1 MSLASKKQ
9 QLINELKNKLSQ
21 KSYGS
26 TIEEVVLLRAF
37 KYFDLQ
43 NIGLCSKEIFTK
55 TMLKIGITSLSD
67 LEISEL
73 FEQFNPN
80 KDGLLDYKEFVSN
93 LYSNKSISSKKKLQT
108 PSTHSVPP
116 PQGGE
121 PPEIQKNL
129 PKKEFLNQTPVEKV
143 LNQIREILSSKGIR
157 EVCSIARYFR
167 IVDEN
172 NTQTIDF
179 KEFQKCCEQFD
190 LNLTED
196 EIQIAFDSF
205 DRDNTGEIDYD
216 EFLRTIRGDM
226 NDFRKNLVNQV
237 FNKLDINGNG
247 EISFDELEAQY
258 SAKNHPEVLSG
269 RKTEK
274 EILKEFMD
282 TFQDTYNYLCGT
294 ETDNII
300 TLEEFMEYYENISMT
315 IDSDE
320 YFEILL
326 NNAWNLNGQN
336 INKKA
341 WANTQEEKGEGNAK
355 NNLAQNYQEKFGER
369 RPGQTEEEAQEEK
382 SLIALR
388 KLRKEMLSRGCSG
401 IISLKRQF
409 KLLDEN
415 NSKTLDFNEFSNALN
430 EFKINFTKEEI
441 ISLFNTFDKNGNG
454 IIEYEEFINQLRGPM
469 NQKRKDIVTKAFN
482 KLDIDKSGFID
493 MDEIKHSYNAK
504 NNPDVKTGKKTEEE
518 VYTEFMDTFK
528 ANHILKTGPR
538 SKRVTYEE
546 FLDYYNNISM
556 TVNDDEQFVFLIQNA
571 WKLNPFTYSR
581 PKSINNINNEEDDN
595 NINNNKDNISN
606 SNNKNIN
613 DFRKRDFNTTQAPFG
628 VDIKEPKENIIKNN
642 NNLNRNK
649 NIIEI
654 IEKLRNIISKRGSRG
669 IMSIRREFMISD
681 NDNNKTVSIDEFKK
695 FCHDYRIN
703 LTNNEINLLFAE
715 LDKDKI
721 GVIDYQEFLKFL
733 IGEMNEKRKK
743 IIIQVFKMFDKNK
756 NGTIDLDD
764 IRESYNAKMHPDVI
778 LGKKTEEEI
787 LAEFLDTF
795 EYQFNLLNDEKENE
809 NKINMEEFMDYYNNI
824 SFGIKDDDYFEEMIK
839 NVYNLD
845 SKRNTSKKSWRGEY

>member
-1 MSLASKKQ
+1 MSLMSKKQ
-9 QLINELKNKLSQ
+9 QLINELRNKLSQ

-43 NIGLCSKEIFTK
+43 DTGLCSKEIFTK
-55 TMLKIGITSLSD
+55 TMLKIGVTGLSD

-93 LYSNKSISSKKKLQT
+93 LYSNKSISSKKKLQVPNPT
-108 PSTHSVPP
+108 PTQIPAP
-116 PQGGE
+116 DYQ
-121 PPEIQKNL
+121 EIQNNL
-129 PKKEFLNQTPVEKV
+129 NKKEFLNQTPVEKV
-143 LNQIREILSSKGIR
+143 LNQIREKLSSRGIK

-167 IVDEN
+167 VVDEN

-179 KEFQKCCEQFD
+179 KEFKKCCEQFQ
-190 LNLTED
+190 LNLTD
-196 EIQIAFDSF
+196 NEIQIAFASF

-226 NDFRKNLVNQV
+226 NDFRRNLVNQV
-237 FNKLDINGNG
+237 FNKLDLNGNG
-247 EISFDELEAQY
+247 EISFDELQAKY

-269 RKTEK
+269 RKTEN
-274 EILKEFMD
+274 EVLKEFMD

-315 IDSDE
+315 IDNDE

-326 NNAWNLNGQN
+326 NNAWNLNNQN
-336 INKKA
+336 TNKKA
-341 WANTQEEKGEGNAK
+341 WANTTEEKE
-355 NNLAQNYQEKFGER
+355 NNNKILSQNYQEKFGDR
-369 RPGQTEEEAQEEK
+369 RPGQTQEEAKEER
-382 SLIALR
+382 STIALR
-388 KLRKEMLSRGCSG
+388 KMRKEILSRGCG
-401 IISLKRQF
+401 GLISLRRQF

-415 NSKTLDFNEFSNALN
+415 NSKTLDFKEFSNALN
-430 EFKINFTKEEI
+430 EYKINLTNDEI
-441 ISLFNTFDKNGNG
+441 MLLFATFDKNENG
-454 IIEYEEFINQLRGPM
+454 VIEYDEFINLLRGPM

-528 ANHILKTGPR
+528 ANHLLKSGPR

-556 TVNDDEQFVFLIQNA
+556 SINDDEQFIFLIQNA

-581 PKSINNINNEEDDN
+581 PKSINNINEEEE
-595 NINNNKDNISN
+595 NINVKENKETNVNN
-606 SNNKNIN
+606 
-613 DFRKRDFNTTQAPFG
+613 FRNRDFNTTQAPFG
-628 VDIKEPKENIIKNN
+628 LDPHPKNEKIFSKKNIKNDN
-642 NNLNRNK
+642 VN
-649 NIIEI
+649 EI
-654 IEKLRNIISKRGSRG
+654 FEKLRNIISKRGSRG
-669 IMSIRREFMISD
+669 IMSIRREFMIAD
-681 NDNNKTVSIDEFKK
+681 NDNNKTVNIDSFKK
-695 FCHDYRIN
+695 FCHDYRIK
-703 LTNNEINLLFAE
+703 LTDKEINLLFAE
-715 LDKDKI
+715 LDTNKN
-721 GVIDYQEFLKFL
+721 GAIDYPEFLNNV
-733 IGEMNEKRKK
+733 IGEMNERRKK
-743 IIIQVFKMFDKNK
+743 IVVQVFKSLDKNK
-756 NGTIDLDD
+756 NGMIDLDD
-764 IRESYNAKMHPDVI
+764 IRDTYNAKMHPDV
-778 LGKKTEEEI
+778 LTGKKTEDEV

-795 EYQFNLLNDEKENE
+795 EYQFNLLSDEKENE
-809 NKINMEEFMDYYNNI
+809 GKISLEEFLEYYNNI
-824 SFGIKDDDYFEEMIK
+824 SVGIKDDDYFEEMIK
-839 NVYNLD
+839 SVYNLD
-845 SKRNTSKKSWRGEY
+845 NRRNNKKYWSGEY

>member
-1 MSLASKKQ
+1 MSLMSKKQ
-9 QLINELKNKLSQ
+9 QLINELRNKLSQ

-43 NIGLCSKEIFTK
+43 DTGLCSKEIFTK
-55 TMLKIGITSLSD
+55 TMLKIGVTGLSD

-93 LYSNKSISSKKKLQT
+93 LYSNKSISSKKKLQVPNPT
-108 PSTHSVPP
+108 PTQIPAP
-116 PQGGE
+116 DYQ
-121 PPEIQKNL
+121 EIQNNL
-129 PKKEFLNQTPVEKV
+129 NKKEFLNQTPVEKV
-143 LNQIREILSSKGIR
+143 LNQIREKLSSRGIK

-167 IVDEN
+167 VVDEN

-179 KEFQKCCEQFD
+179 KEFKKCCEQFQ
-190 LNLTED
+190 LNLTD
-196 EIQIAFDSF
+196 NEIQIAFVSF

-226 NDFRKNLVNQV
+226 NDFRRNLVNQV
-237 FNKLDINGNG
+237 FNKLDLNGNG
-247 EISFDELEAQY
+247 EISFDELQAKY

-269 RKTEK
+269 RKTEN
-274 EILKEFMD
+274 EVLKEFMD

-315 IDSDE
+315 IDNDE

-326 NNAWNLNGQN
+326 NNAWNLNNQN
-336 INKKA
+336 TNKKA
-341 WANTQEEKGEGNAK
+341 WANTTEEKE
-355 NNLAQNYQEKFGER
+355 NNNKILSQNYQEKFGDR
-369 RPGQTEEEAQEEK
+369 RPGQTQEEAKEER
-382 SLIALR
+382 STIALR
-388 KLRKEMLSRGCSG
+388 KMRKEILSRGCG
-401 IISLKRQF
+401 GLISLRRQF
-409 KLLDEN
+409 KL
-415 NSKTLDFNEFSNALN
+415 FLN
-430 EFKINFTKEEI
+430 EYKINLTNDEI
-441 ISLFNTFDKNGNG
+441 MLLFATFDKNENG
-454 IIEYEEFINQLRGPM
+454 VIEYDEFINLLRGPM

-528 ANHILKTGPR
+528 ANHLLKSGPR

-556 TVNDDEQFVFLIQNA
+556 SINDDEQFIFLIQNA

-581 PKSINNINNEEDDN
+581 PKSINNINEEEE
-595 NINNNKDNISN
+595 NINIKENKETNVNN
-606 SNNKNIN
+606 
-613 DFRKRDFNTTQAPFG
+613 FRNRDFNTTQAPFG
-628 VDIKEPKENIIKNN
+628 LDPHPKNEKIFSKKNIKNDN
-642 NNLNRNK
+642 VN
-649 NIIEI
+649 EI
-654 IEKLRNIISKRGSRG
+654 FEKLRNIISKRGSRG
-669 IMSIRREFMISD
+669 IMSIRREFMIAD
-681 NDNNKTVSIDEFKK
+681 NDNNKTVNIDSFKK

-703 LTNNEINLLFAE
+703 LTDKEINLLFAE
-715 LDKDKI
+715 LDTNKN
-721 GVIDYQEFLKFL
+721 GAIDYPEFLNNV
-733 IGEMNEKRKK
+733 IGEMNERRKK
-743 IIIQVFKMFDKNK
+743 IVVQVFKSLDKNK
-756 NGTIDLDD
+756 NGMIDLDD
-764 IRESYNAKMHPDVI
+764 IRDTYNAKMHPDV
-778 LGKKTEEEI
+778 LTGKKTEDEV

-795 EYQFNLLNDEKENE
+795 EYQFNLLSDEKENE
-809 NKINMEEFMDYYNNI
+809 GKISLEEFLEYYNNI
-824 SFGIKDDDYFEEMIK
+824 SVGIKDDDYFEEMIK
-839 NVYNLD
+839 SVYNLD
-845 SKRNTSKKSWRGEY
+845 NRRNNKKYWSGEY

>member
-1 MSLASKKQ
+1 MSLIAKKQ

-43 NIGLCSKEIFTK
+43 DTGLCSKEIFTK

-93 LYSNKSISSKKKLQT
+93 LYSNKSISSKKKVQN
-108 PSTHSVPP
+108 PP
-116 PQGGE
+116 PH
-121 PPEIQKNL
+121 PPTSVGDVQEIQKNL
-129 PKKEFLNQTPVEKV
+129 NKKEFLNQTPVEKV
-143 LNQIREILSSKGIR
+143 LNQIREILASRGIK

-167 IVDEN
+167 VVDEN

-179 KEFQKCCEQFD
+179 KEFKKCCEQFQ

-196 EIQIAFDSF
+196 EIKMAFVSF

-216 EFLRTIRGDM
+216 EFLRSIRGDM

-237 FNKLDINGNG
+237 FNTLDINGNG
-247 EISFDELEAQY
+247 EISFDELQAKY

-269 RKTEK
+269 RKTEN
-274 EILKEFMD
+274 EVLKEFMD

-294 ETDNII
+294 EADNII

-336 INKKA
+336 AYKKA
-341 WANTQEEKGEGNAK
+341 WANTDEEKGDI
-355 NNLAQNYQEKFGER
+355 NNNKILAQNYQEKFGDR
-369 RPGQTEEEAQEEK
+369 RPGQTEEEAKEDK
-382 SLIALR
+382 TNMALK
-388 KLRKEMLSRGCSG
+388 KLRKEIISRGCG
-401 IISLKRQF
+401 GLISLRRQF
-409 KLLDEN
+409 KLFDEN
-415 NSKTLDFNEFSNALN
+415 NSKTLDFNEFSNALK
-430 EFKINFTKEEI
+430 EFKINFTNDEI
-441 ISLFNTFDKNGNG
+441 ISLFTTFDKNGNG
-454 IIEYEEFINQLRGPM
+454 IIEYEEFLNQLRGPL

-528 ANHILKTGPR
+528 ANHILKSGPR

-556 TVNDDEQFVFLIQNA
+556 SINDDEQFIFLIQNA
-571 WKLNPFTYSR
+571 WKLNPFTYSK
-581 PKSINNINNEEDDN
+581 PKSINNINNEEEETQ
-595 NINNNKDNISN
+595 NNNNM
-606 SNNKNIN
+606 NN
-613 DFRKRDFNTTQAPFG
+613 FRARDFHKTQAPFG
-628 VDIKEPKENIIKNN
+628 VDSKETKEKIV
-642 NNLNRNK
+642 NNLNK
-649 NIIEI
+649 NSNISEI

-669 IMSIRREFMISD
+669 IMSIRREFMIAD
-681 NDNNKTVSIDEFKK
+681 NENNKTVSIDTFKK
-695 FCHDYRIN
+695 FCHDYRID

-715 LDKDKI
+715 LDKNKI
-721 GVIDYQEFLKFL
+721 GVIDYQEFLNNV
-733 IGEMNEKRKK
+733 IGEMSEKRKK
-743 IIIQVFKMFDKNK
+743 IIIQVFKSLDKNK
-756 NGTIDLDD
+756 IGEVELDD
-764 IRESYNAKMHPDVI
+764 IREAYNAKMHPDVI
-778 LGKKTEEEI
+778 SGKKTEEEI

-795 EYQFNLLNDEKENE
+795 EYQFNLLNDEKVNE
-809 NKINMEEFMDYYNNI
+809 TKITMEEFMDYYNNI

-839 NVYNLD
+839 SVYNLD
-845 SKRNTSKKSWRGEY
+845 SKRNTNKKAWRGEY